1 MSEPSLHLWRLAID
15 PARLAAVGRS
25 QRIPAADDD
34 HGYTIH
40 ALLCGLFGRA
50 GAPKPWHFDQQHC
63 VLWTYAPIPLDPATA
78 ALADP
83 LYHATV
89 DWSQSASRPVPS
101 LPVGRHLDFTVRVCP
116 VVRHGGRGDERAA
129 EHDVLLWQA
138 RQQQVAVSGLDPAE
152 VYATWLR
159 ERAWPSTSG
168 ARLLHCRVTG
178 WRKPRTESVSAWR
191 GRGDG
196 GLRLPDVTCT
206 GTLEILEPTAWMGLL
221 ARGLGRHRAFGYGML
236 LVRAAAG

>member
-1 MSEPSLHLWRLAID
+1 MSELHLWRLAID

-34 HGYTIH
+34 QGYTIH
-40 ALLCGLFGRA
+40 ALLCGLFGRTT
-50 GAPKPWHFDQQHC
+50 APKPWHFERRQC
-63 VLWTYAPIPLDPATA
+63 VIWAYAPTSLEVGQA

-89 DWSQSASRPVPS
+89 DWSQSASRPVPV
-101 LPVGRHLDFTVRVCP
+101 LARGRQLAVSVRLCP
-116 VVRHGGRGDERAA
+116 VIRHGCRGNERAS

-138 RQQQVAVSGLDPAE
+138 RQRQVPVSNLDPVAVYGD
-152 VYATWLR
+152 WLR
-159 ERAWPSTSG
+159 ERAWPATAG
-168 ARLLHCRVTG
+168 AELLQLSVSG
-178 WRKPRTESVSAWR
+178 WRKPHPAGASTWR

-196 GLRLPDVTCT
+196 GLRLPDVTYT
-206 GTLEILEPTAWMGLL
+206 GTVEVTDPQAWMQQL

-236 LVRAAAG
+236 LIRPASG